1 MRLAKVLEIQQA
13 LAEIPTAALTNRD
26 LDLVDTIVR
35 RLQMEDGKVG
45 VTLGDPHMG
54 KQMALRLSPAQLTVP
69 ATVQQAE
76 NFGVRAVPGQLD
88 ALADPVDAPRQML
101 GVDFGWVNEGDALGD
116 MSYGKARTPEGRKWV
131 AGQQYTRQLQAA
143 LPELMAQA
151 GMRPGDVLYNN
162 PIGTLN
168 GDYKRAKRYMVSGF
182 GAPTTDNE
190 QFARLAANGQLVPI
204 QPFMADQGIVRSLG
218 WQTQAPVSMSN
229 SLN

>member
-1 MRLAKVLEIQQA
+1 MRLAKVLEVQRA
-13 LAEIPTAALTNRD
+13 LAEIPTAALTDRD

-45 VTLGDPHMG
+45 VTVGDPHMG
-54 KQMALRLSPAQLTVP
+54 KQMALRLSPAQITVP
-69 ATVQQAE
+69 ATVRQAE

-88 ALADPVDAPRQML
+88 DLADPVNAPRHML

-116 MSYGKARTPEGRKWV
+116 MHYGKPRTREGQRWAV
-131 AGQQYTRQLQAA
+131 SQGYARQLQAI

-151 GMRPGDVLYNN
+151 GMRSGDVLYNN

-168 GDYKRAKRYMVSGF
+168 GDYSRAKTYMKSGF

-218 WQTQAPVSMSN
+218 WQTQAPVSMNNAPS
-229 SLN
+229 

>member
-1 MRLAKVLEIQQA
+1 MRFSRAQM
-13 LAEIPTAALTNRD
+13 LAELPAEALTNRD

-88 ALADPVDAPRQML
+88 ALADPVDAPRHML

-116 MSYGKARTPEGRKWV
+116 MSYGKARTPAGQKWV
-131 AGQQYTRQLQAA
+131 AKQQYARQLQAA

-168 GDYKRAKRYMVSGF
+168 GDYSRAKTYMRSGF

-190 QFARLAANGQLVPI
+190 QFARLAANGQLVPV

>member
-1 MRLAKVLEIQQA
+1 MRFAKAQL
-13 LAEIPTAALTNRD
+13 LAELPTAAITERD

-45 VTLGDPHMG
+45 VTIGDPHMG

-69 ATVQQAE
+69 ATVQQAA
-76 NFGVRAVPGQLD
+76 NFDVRAVPGQLD
-88 ALADPVDAPRQML
+88 ALADPVNAPRHML

-116 MSYGKARTPEGRKWV
+116 MSYGKARTPEGQRWV
-131 AGQQYTRQLQAA
+131 AKQRYAAQLQAA

-151 GMRPGDVLYNN
+151 GMRAGDVLYNN

-168 GDYKRAKRYMVSGF
+168 GDYTRAKTYMRSGF

-190 QFARLAANGQLVPI
+190 QFAQLAANGELVPI

-229 SLN
+229 APV

>member
-1 MRLAKVLEIQQA
+1 M
-13 LAEIPTAALTNRD
+13 LAELPAEALTNRD

-88 ALADPVDAPRQML
+88 ALADPVDAPRHML

-116 MSYGKARTPEGRKWV
+116 MSYGKARTPEGQRWV
-131 AGQQYTRQLQAA
+131 AKQRYAAQLQAA

-151 GMRPGDVLYNN
+151 GMRSGDVLYNN

-168 GDYKRAKRYMVSGF
+168 GDYSRAKTYMRSGF

-190 QFARLAANGQLVPI
+190 QFARLAANGQLVPV

-229 SLN
+229 APT

>member
-1 MRLAKVLEIQQA
+1 MRFSKAQM
-13 LAEIPTAALTNRD
+13 LAELPAAALTDRD

-45 VTLGDPHMG
+45 VTIGDPHMG

-69 ATVQQAE
+69 ATVQQAA
-76 NFGVRAVPGQLD
+76 NFDVRAVPGQLD
-88 ALADPVDAPRQML
+88 ALADPVDAPRHML

-116 MSYGKARTPEGRKWV
+116 MSYGKARTPEGQRWV
-131 AGQQYTRQLQAA
+131 ARQRYAAQLQAA

-151 GMRPGDVLYNN
+151 GMRSGDVLYNN

-168 GDYKRAKRYMVSGF
+168 GDYTRAKTYMRSGF

-229 SLN
+229 APT